1 MTSETLQTIDR
12 AADKVVRYGIIA
24 IVGISVLL
32 TLCYYLEPLLLRW
45 DIHFGFRQF
54 YTAIRPAYR
63 IFNYVLLALLTLIF
77 LANILLQRWGKN
89 DNQTESKEE

>member
-1 MTSETLQTIDR
+1 MTTETLQSIDR
-12 AADKVVRYGIIA
+12 FANQSVKIGLIA
-24 IVGISVLL
+24 IVGIGVLL

-54 YTAIRPAYR
+54 YAALRPAYR

-77 LANILLQRWGKN
+77 VANILLQRWGK
-89 DNQTESKEE
+89 DTK

>member
-1 MTSETLQTIDR
+1 MAMNTETLQTIDR

-45 DIHFGFRQF
+45 D
-54 YTAIRPAYR
+54 YAALRPAYR
-63 IFNYVLLALLTLIF
+63 IFNYALLALLTLIF
-77 LANILLQRWGKN
+77 LANILLQRWGK
-89 DNQTESKEE
+89 DIK

>member
-1 MTSETLQTIDR
+1 MNTETLQTIDR

-24 IVGISVLL
+24 IV
-32 TLCYYLEPLLLRW
+32 LRW

-54 YTAIRPAYR
+54 YAALRPAYR

-77 LANILLQRWGKN
+77 LANILLQRWGK
-89 DNQTESKEE
+89 EKK

>member
-1 MTSETLQTIDR
+1 MNTDTLQTIDCF
-12 AADKVVRYGIIA
+12 ANQSVKIGLITV
-24 IVGISVLL
+24 VGIGVLL

-54 YTAIRPAYR
+54 YAALRPAYR

-77 LANILLQRWGKN
+77 LANILLQRWGK
-89 DNQTESKEE
+89 EKK